1 MTFAVAN
8 RKLLRRVGSVKEEE
22 KVGVERGEGTE
33 RGTDCF
39 SLSLTLFVLR
49 LFASCRCFYAGAAH
63 YKFVD
68 AAYLGLS
75 LWFKLGLGLC
85 LLPGRMRWVRF
96 PLLPLLPVASCLP
109 VSAAFYAYSS
119 SQVAFFAFHAKL
131 V

>member
-8 RKLLRRVGSVKEEE
+8 RKLLRRVGSVEEEE
-22 KVGVERGEGTE
+22 KVVVERGEGALTA
-33 RGTDCF
+33 F
-39 SLSLTLFVLR
+39 LSLTLFVLR

>member
-22 KVGVERGEGTE
+22 KVGVERGEGALTASL
-33 RGTDCF
+33 

-68 AAYLGLS
+68 AAFLG
-75 LWFKLGLGLC
+75 
-85 LLPGRMRWVRF
+85 
-96 PLLPLLPVASCLP
+96 
-109 VSAAFYAYSS
+109 
-119 SQVAFFAFHAKL
+119 
-131 V
+131 

>member
-8 RKLLRRVGSVKEEE
+8 RKLLRRVGSVEEEE
-22 KVGVERGEGTE
+22 KVWVERGEGALTA
-33 RGTDCF
+33 F
-39 SLSLTLFVLR
+39 LSLTLFVLR

-96 PLLPLLPVASCLP
+96 PLLPLLPVAS
-109 VSAAFYAYSS
+109 
-119 SQVAFFAFHAKL
+119 
-131 V
+131 